1 MREKPHSPVGL
12 GSLPLQELSQQ
23 PLHLPVSGVCT
34 LHRLL
39 RVETIKRTQRML
51 RNAGWQ

>member
-1 MREKPHSPVGL
+1 MRKEPHGPVGL
-12 GSLPLQELSQQ
+12 GSLSLEEFPQQ

-39 RVETIKRTQRML
+39 RVKTIKKKGKL
-51 RNAGWQ
+51 HNKG